1 VFTEEMNALRMRTRL
16 LTALAATCVVALAM
30 SACGGGGDDS
40 STTALKPD
48 VDRYCQLLKELS
60 DNTNQAYND
69 LQASLPDTTP
79 TADQL
84 AATQR
89 QINEDNADL
98 INELRQVAPTS
109 IQDDFNLSADSA
121 IERANAGDAG
131 RPPKDVIDATERLAK
146 FAKQSCGLN
155 TT

>member
-1 VFTEEMNALRMRTRL
+1 MTALRMRTRL
-16 LTALAATCVVALAM
+16 LAALAATAMAALVL
-30 SACGGGGDDS
+30 SACGGDGDDS
-40 STTALKPD
+40 TTTALKPD
-48 VDRYCQLLKELS
+48 ADRYCQLLTELS
-60 DNTNQAYND
+60 DNTNQAYD
-69 LQASLPDTTP
+69 ALQASLPDTTP

-98 INELRQVAPTS
+98 INELRQVAPTE

-131 RPPKDVIDATERLAK
+131 KPPKDVIDASERLAK
-146 FAKQSCGLN
+146 FAKQNCGLD

>member
-1 VFTEEMNALRMRTRL
+1 MRTRL
-16 LTALAATCVVALAM
+16 VVCLAVTGLVAVAL

-40 STTALKPD
+40 STSTTALKPD
-48 VDRYCQLLKELS
+48 VDRYCQLLTELS
-60 DNTNQAYND
+60 DNTNKAYDD

-121 IERANAGDAG
+121 IQRANAGDAG
-131 RPPKDVIDATERLAK
+131 KPPQDVIDASERLAK
-146 FAKQSCGLN
+146 FAKQNCGLN